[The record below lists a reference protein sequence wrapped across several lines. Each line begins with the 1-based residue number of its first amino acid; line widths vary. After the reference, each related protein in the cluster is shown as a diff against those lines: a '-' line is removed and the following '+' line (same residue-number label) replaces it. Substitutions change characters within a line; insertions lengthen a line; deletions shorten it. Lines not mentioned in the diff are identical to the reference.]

1 MNDHSPS
8 SNKCNITC
16 EWASTNR
23 VITNPDGQVIPCC
36 FFANIIYIA
45 KMFDYPTEYE
55 EAKPEEYDL
64 EYQVGHIP
72 LIAAAGRLDKILN
85 DYIENK
91 DELNLFNHDMETI
104 LNHDWFKRLE
114 ESWDDPDK
122 VSGICMKHCSK
133 K

>member
-1 MNDHSPS
+1 MENRSNS

-45 KMFDYPTEYE
+45 KLFDYPSEYG

-72 LIAAAGRLDKILN
+72 RIAAAGKKDKILN
-85 DYIENK
+85 SYIDSK
-91 DELNLFNHDMETI
+91 DDLNLYNQDLEAI
-104 LNHDWFKRLE
+104 LNHDWFKELE
-114 ESWDDPDK
+114 ESWDDPSK
-122 VSGICMKHCSK
+122 VSNICMKHCSNK
-133 K
+133 